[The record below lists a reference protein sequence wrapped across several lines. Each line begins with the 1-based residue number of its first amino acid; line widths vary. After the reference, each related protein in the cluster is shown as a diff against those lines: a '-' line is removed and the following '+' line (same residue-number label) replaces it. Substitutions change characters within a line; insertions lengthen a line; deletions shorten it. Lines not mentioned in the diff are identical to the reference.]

1 MYYIL
6 LALKYFVFTYS
17 PVLELRIKLL
27 SIIFT
32 LVPFCEGL
40 SSGDLMKELTIDIN
54 NPWKIH
60 HINIQKV
67 K

>member
-1 MYYIL
+1 MYYIPCI
-6 LALKYFVFTYS
+6 KIFRFYIF
-17 PVLELRIKLL
+17 PVLELSIILL